1 MSWAALI
8 SRAIA
13 GLASNVCGS
22 VLGLDMMA
30 LTCTYWPPT
39 WLITSAYSFSA
50 PTATIL
56 PPGSDPAALAPIEH
70 ADRAVAVTAA
80 PAGAARCA
88 PGVAVRAARLTI
100 RSLTAPLRMPCSSM
114 IALPYVRNDNRFQYH

>member
-8 SRAIA
+8 SRATA

-39 WLITSAYSFSA
+39 WPITSAYSFSA

-56 PPGSDPAALAPIEH
+56 PGSDPAALAPIEQ

-80 PAGAARCA
+80 PPASSAIRASASAVLA
-88 PGVAVRAARLTI
+88 PARLTI

-114 IALPYVRNDNRFQYH
+114 IARPVRS

>member
-8 SRAIA
+8 SRATA
-13 GLASNVCGS
+13 GLASNVWGS

-56 PPGSDPAALAPIEH
+56 PGSVPAALAPMEH
-70 ADRAVAVTAA
+70 ADRVAAATAA
-80 PAGAARCA
+80 PAASSATLARRRR
-88 PGVAVRAARLTI
+88 PPVRLTI
-100 RSLTAPLRMPCSSM
+100 RSLTAPLRMPCSSS
-114 IALPYVRNDNRFQYH
+114 IAVPFARNDNRFQYH

>member
-8 SRAIA
+8 SRAIE
-13 GLASNVCGS
+13 GLASNVWGS

-70 ADRAVAVTAA
+70 AERAVAVTAA
-80 PAGAARCA
+80 PASSAMPARRRR
-88 PGVAVRAARLTI
+88 PPARLTI
-100 RSLTAPLRMPCSSM
+100 RPLTAPLRMP
-114 IALPYVRNDNRFQYH
+114 APR

>member
-1 MSWAALI
+1 MSWAALT
-8 SRAIA
+8 SRATA

-30 LTCTYWPPT
+30 LTWTYWPPT

-56 PPGSDPAALAPIEH
+56 PDADPPSA
-70 ADRAVAVTAA
+70 
-80 PAGAARCA
+80 
-88 PGVAVRAARLTI
+88 RAARA
-100 RSLTAPLRMPCSSM
+100 RRDARGGDRRRDREQRDARQPRPPPSAAAPTEPL
-114 IALPYVRNDNRFQYH
+114 H